1 MIGGIN
7 LGKKSRKFV
16 KVQVTSIHLND
27 RSNTYNQII
36 EKNGTAERNGKIIN
50 VPFVERETL
59 CEVELRIR
67 LLTVWL
73 YGCTT

>member
-1 MIGGIN
+1 MIDQTLRIK
-7 LGKKSRKFV
+7 LLK
-16 KVQVTSIHLND
+16 
-27 RSNTYNQII
+27 
-36 EKNGTAERNGKIIN
+36 KNGTAERNGKIIN

-59 CEVELRIR
+59 CEVELLIR